1 MACSALWFITL
12 IDFLSSIYRKG
23 YALVVGRPSNFSWL
37 IPNSVAG
44 SGFPGSHSALRWLKQ
59 RGIDVILNLTEETL
73 DRNYAER
80 IGIKVLDL
88 PMVNMEGATA
98 QALDEAVDLMGDGK
112 GVKVLVHCLAGMGR
126 TGMVLCAYLIKVKG
140 MNADDAIKEVK
151 RLRPGSLKRRV
162 QIRAVREYEA
172 YLLKVRS
179 GQPSA

>member
-1 MACSALWFITL
+1 
-12 IDFLSSIYRKG
+12 
-23 YALVVGRPSNFSWL
+23 
-37 IPNSVAG
+37 
-44 SGFPGSHSALRWLKQ
+44 
-59 RGIDVILNLTEETL
+59 
-73 DRNYAER
+73 
-80 IGIKVLDL
+80 
-88 PMVNMEGATA
+88 
-98 QALDEAVDLMGDGK
+98 
-112 GVKVLVHCLAGMGR
+112 MGR

>member
-1 MACSALWFITL
+1 M
-12 IDFLSSIYRKG
+12 
-23 YALVVGRPSNFSWL
+23 
-37 IPNSVAG
+37 
-44 SGFPGSHSALRWLKQ
+44 KQ